1 MQPSELEKLSD
12 EALCRLSNTGAR
24 EAAEVLVERYTQL
37 VRRAARPFY
46 LAGGDH
52 EDLLQEGMIGL
63 LKAIRE
69 YTPGKSSFQ
78 TFASLCIRSRIYDA
92 IRQAQGK
99 NQQVLS
105 TSLPLESPDNDTGDP
120 LHWLYDLESDPE
132 ALAIHRD
139 EQRQV
144 AAELDALLSGFEKS
158 VLSLYLEGLSF
169 AEMARRL
176 HRPVKSVDNAVTRI
190 RNKLSPRFFPR
201 DSVSRKQSSQA
212 LPGKP
217 DKQY

>member
-1 MQPSELEKLSD
+1 MQPTEFEKLSD
-12 EALCRLSNTGAR
+12 DALCRLSNTGTR
-24 EAAEVLVERYTQL
+24 EAGEVLVERYARL
-37 VRRAARPFY
+37 VRCVARPFY

-69 YTPGKSSFQ
+69 YSPEKSSFQ
-78 TFASLCIRSRIYDA
+78 TFAARCIRYRIYDA
-92 IRQAQGK
+92 IKQAQGK

-105 TSLPLESPDNDTGDP
+105 TALPLEHPGTDAEDP
-120 LHWLYDLESDPE
+120 FDWLSDHESDPE
-132 ALAIHRD
+132 ALVIHRD
-139 EQRQV
+139 EQRQI

-169 AEMARRL
+169 SEMARRL

-190 RNKLSPRFFPR
+190 RNKLSPRLSPR
-201 DSVSRKQSSQA
+201 DKLS
-212 LPGKP
+212 
-217 DKQY
+217 